1 MQAWPILEGNKRD
14 YPRGASV
21 IGVLISCICLVL
33 CHLAFDFMYIQTL
46 GLNMVYLESDKLR
59 EFKVYAITNK
69 YPGVEVQIFTNG
81 DETY

>member
-1 MQAWPILEGNKRD
+1 MQTWPILEGNKRD

-21 IGVLISCICLVL
+21 NCVLIVMHLSCIRLSSVRFCL
-33 CHLAFDFMYIQTL
+33 HTNPRSKHGII
-46 GLNMVYLESDKLR
+46 ESDKLR

-69 YPGVEVQIFTNG
+69 YPGVGVQIFTNG